1 MSLFKVKNEVNKE
14 SENIKELKKL
24 LDELPDL
31 ANLMTSRSVENKK
44 TKMKFNGVE
53 ITMTGLVK
61 REEIAIALCE
71 TPEGV
76 IMPKHYH
83 EVYELFG
90 QISGKCQVEINGEIK
105 TLRQKDFIYIPP
117 NTPHSVTYIE
127 KGEQWV
133 IVYPS
138 LKEFPDGLI

>member
-1 MSLFKVKNEVNKE
+1 MKNEVSKE

-24 LDELPDL
+24 LCELPDL
-31 ANLMTSRSVENKK
+31 AKLMTSRVKEIDNRV
-44 TKMKFNGVE
+44 KMKFNGVE
-53 ITMTGLVK
+53 IIMTGLVK
-61 REEIAIALCE
+61 REEIAIALSE

-76 IMPKHYH
+76 IMPKHIH
-83 EVYELFG
+83 EVSELFG
-90 QISGKCQVEINGEIK
+90 QISGKCQVEINGEIN
-105 TLRQKDFIYIPP
+105 TLHQHDFIYIPP

-138 LKEFPDGLI
+138 LKVFPDGLI